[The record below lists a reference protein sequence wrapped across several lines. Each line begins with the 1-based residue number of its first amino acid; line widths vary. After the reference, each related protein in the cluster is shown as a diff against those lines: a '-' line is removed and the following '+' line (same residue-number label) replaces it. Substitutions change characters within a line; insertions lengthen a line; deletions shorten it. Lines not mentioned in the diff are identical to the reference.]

1 MLFRIAFLSLWQHRR
16 RTGVLMTA
24 IGLVTALMIFL
35 LGVGEG
41 MNRALVEAST
51 TLMSGHVNVAGF
63 FKVLARWSR
72 RAPR

>member
-35 LGVGEG
+35 LVH
-41 MNRALVEAST
+41 RPHALST
-51 TLMSGHVNVAGF
+51 TSQG
-63 FKVLARWSR
+63 
-72 RAPR
+72 